1 MNIFPLF
8 LSSLSLAGQ
17 PRIETRVE
25 PLPPESLAQSSQRK
39 AASDPWAGMPLKE
52 TRVKAKVEGIVARV
66 EVTQRFENHNTQAIE
81 AVYVFPLPANA
92 AVNEYSF
99 RMGSREVRGVVKT
112 REAARATY
120 QQAKSQGKTTAL
132 LEQERPNL
140 FTQSV
145 ANIPAGQSIEV
156 HIQYDVE
163 LASDSGRYSFVFP
176 TVVGPRFCPA
186 GKVADES
193 ALKPPILAA
202 GQPNP
207 HRIQLEL
214 ELYAGLPVHDLRSVF
229 HKVDQKTSEGIVH
242 VQTDPDDDVPN
253 KDFRLEW
260 SVGQDRPEVALVTD
274 REGKGGHFLL
284 MIEPPAV
291 PDSSQ
296 IVPRE
301 VVLLLDQSGSMNGQP
316 LSAVQQAARKLIE
329 RLRPVDRIQI
339 ISFSDF
345 PQWFADTSLPVTKET
360 RRRALSWIDGL
371 RSAGGTEM
379 KEGLLA
385 ALDAPPR
392 GDLQRLVCLMTDG
405 YIGNESEILQAI
417 HDRVGD
423 RVRVHVFGVG
433 SSVNQQLVEGGA
445 QAGRGTAFVV
455 PIGKDPTDIV
465 NKFWSKLQSPL
476 LTGIKLDWGDLPVT
490 DVEPDA
496 LPDLY
501 AGYPIHLSGRFKS
514 AAKGTLTVTGRT
526 GTKKVTYKIQVDLS
540 KPDAAHPAVGGLWA
554 RSRIG
559 RLTLP
564 WAGEHKDEVTKL
576 ALEYHLMSPF
586 TSFVAVLDS
595 VVVKDGK
602 SIRID
607 VPLEL
612 PMGVTESAV
621 PYGTVNAS
629 LAATGAPAALPLA
642 APPPPPPPSPLP
654 VGAPNSTMELG
665 AGKIDG
671 FLDNPSAVYILSEDA
686 PPLQGISPER
696 PTSGLDGRPTCG
708 SPTLRIDTMDVQKGG
723 GVRVPQLR
731 EGLLAQ
737 EVALCEAAKRN
748 GWHSMDLVLEV
759 NEYGQVVVSK
769 LVMLDGSL
777 PSGQS
782 DLLRVISSLRLK
794 AVAGDPVVVRV
805 RLSFPVTPCRP
816 LPSVEEK

>member
-1 MNIFPLF
+1 MNIFPLVI
-8 LSSLSLAGQ
+8 SSLSLAGQ

-25 PLPPESLAQSSQRK
+25 PLPPESLSQSSDRK
-39 AASDPWAGMPLKE
+39 AATDPWAGMPLKE
-52 TRVKAKVEGIVARV
+52 TRVKAKVNGIVGRV
-66 EVTQRFENHNTQAIE
+66 EVTQRFENHNSQAIE

-120 QQAKSQGKTTAL
+120 QEARSQGKTAAL

-156 HIQYDVE
+156 RIQYDVE
-163 LASDSGRYSFVFP
+163 LTSDSGRYTFVFP

-193 ALKPPILAA
+193 ALKPPILAS
-202 GQPNP
+202 GEPNP

-214 ELYAGLPVHDLRSVF
+214 DLDAGLPVHNLRSVF
-229 HKVDQKTSEGIVH
+229 HKVAQTTSEHAVH
-242 VQTDPDDDVPN
+242 ISTDPDDDVPN

-260 SVGQDRPEVALVTD
+260 SVGQARPEVALVLD
-274 REGKGGHFLL
+274 RQKKGGHFLL

-316 LSAVQQAARKLIE
+316 LSAVQQAARKLVE

-339 ISFSDF
+339 VSFSDF

-379 KEGLLA
+379 KAGLLA

-433 SSVNQQLVEGGA
+433 SSVNQHMIEGGA
-445 QAGRGTAFVV
+445 KAGRGTAFVV
-455 PIGKDPTDIV
+455 PIGKDPTEIV
-465 NKFWSKLQSPL
+465 DKFWSKLQSPL
-476 LTGIKLDWGDLPVT
+476 LTGIRLDWGDLPVA
-490 DVEPDA
+490 DVEPEA
-496 LPDLY
+496 LEDLY

-526 GTKKVTYKIQVDLS
+526 GTKKVTYKIPVDLS
-540 KPDAAHPAVGGLWA
+540 QPDATHPAVGGLWA

-564 WAGEHKDEVTKL
+564 WAGDHKEDVTKL

-595 VVVKDGK
+595 VTVKDGK

-612 PMGVTESAV
+612 PLGVTESAV
-621 PYGTVNAS
+621 PYGTTKAS
-629 LAATGAPAALPLA
+629 YAANQMPKPSS
-642 APPPPPPPSPLP
+642 APPPPPPPMVAGSS
-654 VGAPNSTMELG
+654 GSRMELG

-671 FLDNPSAVYILSEDA
+671 FLDNPNTVYMLTEDVSTA
-686 PPLQGISPER
+686 PEVAPER
-696 PTSGLDGRPTCG
+696 DLSNLIEKHACG
-708 SPTLRIDTMDVQKGG
+708 DAILRIDTIDIQKGG
-723 GVRVPQLR
+723 AVRVSQLR
-731 EGLLAQ
+731 Q
-737 EVALCEAAKRN
+737 ALQKQRAALESAAKSHH
-748 GWHSMDLVLEV
+748 WPTMDLVLEID
-759 NEYGQVVVSK
+759 VSGNVTLAK

-777 PSGQS
+777 LAGQY
-782 DLLRVISSLRLK
+782 DLQRIFSSLRL
-794 AVAGDPVVVRV
+794 GSLDDDPVTLRV
-805 RLSFPVTPCRP
+805 RMGFDVAPCRP
-816 LPSVEEK
+816 LPSIEEK